1 MNVPSHVEMECDSPI
16 EYCKIDEDAR
26 SVGRIS
32 LRNHRKDRDT
42 ANMHCVRACE
52 HVDKGDDVEFDFA
65 SPSSIV
71 ELLLLILP
79 RGTEMR

>member
-1 MNVPSHVEMECDSPI
+1 MMNEPSHVEMECDSPI

-42 ANMHCVRACE
+42 ANVHC
-52 HVDKGDDVEFDFA
+52 VDKGDDVEFDFA